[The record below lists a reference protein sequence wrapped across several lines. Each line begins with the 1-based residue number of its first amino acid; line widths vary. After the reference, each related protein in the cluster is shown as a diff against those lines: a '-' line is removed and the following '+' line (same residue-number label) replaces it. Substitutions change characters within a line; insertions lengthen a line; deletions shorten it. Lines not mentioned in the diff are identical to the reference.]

1 MRRVQRSAIV
11 PWSAAHM
18 YGLVNDVRAYP
29 EFLPWC
35 KATQVLDE
43 SEAGMRASL
52 QLARNGVQKWFT
64 TINTLTPGERIDLR
78 LADGPFRH
86 LEGHWRFEPLGAD
99 GCRVA
104 LDISFEFDS
113 VLLNLS
119 FGPVLEQ
126 IFGSL
131 LDAFVK
137 RAAELHGGR

>member
-11 PWSAAHM
+11 PFSDERM
-18 YGLVNDVRAYP
+18 YALVNDVRAYP

-35 KATQVLDE
+35 RATRVVEE
-43 SEAGMRASL
+43 SDTGMRASL

-64 TINTLTPGERIDLR
+64 TINTLDPGARIDLR

-86 LEGHWRFEPLGAD
+86 LEGHWRFEPLGAE

-104 LDISFEFDS
+104 LDVSFEFDS
-113 VLLNLS
+113 MLLNLS
-119 FGPVLEQ
+119 FGPALEQ